1 LSTAIEES
9 ATASVQREATMFEK
23 TRMKLIVM
31 YSGLIACILLI
42 MVVLFYFLL
51 SKTISNS
58 EEKQL
63 SLTTELIQNE
73 WNNKMPQPKP
83 SFPAE
88 ATFINYDFIPLNQ
101 FFVLT
106 TENGNVLFHSLRD
119 EALLTFLKPALQ
131 QNLAASR
138 YAQYTTFT
146 FQKNRVFK
154 FCSVE
159 NQDRSVLYIGMEV
172 TDSVNLLSNMR
183 WLLGLIAV
191 LLLLVSIGM
200 GYGFSKRAMIPIQRA
215 YARQQDFVSDAS
227 HELRTPLSIMQASVE
242 VLEEEQNILPTFHQ
256 KVLKDMKDELGRLTR
271 MIEGLL
277 TLARSDSGRIEITRD
292 YFDLGEMV
300 QSSSKAFKVLCIQKE
315 IQITCSTDNP
325 GDGNFMIYGDEER
338 MKQLLYILLDNAIKY
353 NKPGGEIEVRLFR
366 KDHNAIIQVF
376 DTGIGIQQKN
386 IPYIF
391 ERFYRI
397 DKGRS
402 RSHGGVGLGLSIAAW
417 IVEAH
422 KGQIRV
428 TSKLGEGT
436 TVQIM
441 LPAMKGDLT

>member
-1 LSTAIEES
+1 
-9 ATASVQREATMFEK
+9 MFKK
-23 TRMKLIVM
+23 TRTKLLVM
-31 YSGLIACILLI
+31 YSSLIGCILLI
-42 MVVLFYFLL
+42 MVILFYFLL
-51 SKTISNS
+51 SNTISNS
-58 EEKQL
+58 EDKQL
-63 SLTTELIQNE
+63 SLTSETILNK
-73 WNNKMPQPKP
+73 WNDKIPETTP
-83 SFPAE
+83 SSPTK
-88 ATFINYDFIPLNQ
+88 ATYVNYAFIPLNQ

-106 TENGNVLFHSLRD
+106 SENGEVIFHSLRD
-119 EALLTFLKPALQ
+119 DSLLSFLKPALEE
-131 QNLAASR
+131 NLAASQ

-146 FQKNRVFK
+146 FQGDREFK

-159 NQDRSVLYIGMEV
+159 NQDHSVLYIGMEI
-172 TDSVNLLSNMR
+172 TNNVNLLSSMK
-183 WLLGLIAV
+183 WLLGLIAG

-242 VLEEEQNILPTFHQ
+242 VLEEEQKILPAFHQ
-256 KVLKDMKDELGRLTR
+256 KVLKDMKEELGRLTR

-277 TLARSDSGRIEITRD
+277 TLARSDSGRLEIIRN

-300 QSSSKAFKVLCIQKE
+300 QSSSKAFKILCTQKQ
-315 IQITCSTDNP
+315 IQISCSTDNP
-325 GDGNFMIYGDEER
+325 GGGDFMFYGDEER

-353 NKPGGEIEVRLFR
+353 NKPGGEIQVRLLR
-366 KDHNAIIQVF
+366 KDHNAILQVS
-376 DTGIGIQQKN
+376 DTGIGIPQAN

-422 KGQIRV
+422 KGQIKV

-436 TVQIM
+436 TVQII
-441 LPAMKGDLT
+441 LPAIEI